1 MNASFEKY
9 GVMAGAELRRLK
21 LVLRRKLDQEMLGNY
36 RSAFRG
42 QGLQFADL
50 RPYVPG
56 DEIKRIHWKASARTG
71 HIFVKSFEESR
82 QAKVLCCLDTSASM
96 LQGAQKP
103 KSQLA
108 RDFAALVSIVATSQG
123 DAAGLCLFSD
133 TIENWIPCA
142 QRRAQSLRIL
152 NALCGVDGTRKKS
165 DMSHSLFEVAKRLKT
180 KHLIFIISDFHTPD
194 FETSLRVLCKK
205 HEVVFVFV
213 EDLIEA
219 EIPAVGLCQ
228 FRDLE
233 SGSYVEVD
241 LGSPAVRRALAHSFS
256 QHKLKMQE
264 KAHRLGADFMA
275 FNQNP
280 AQALARLMARR
291 ASTKQRLG

>member
-1 MNASFEKY
+1 MSASLETY
-9 GVMAGAELRRLK
+9 GLVAGAELRRLK
-21 LVLRRKLDQEMLGNY
+21 LVLRRNLDQEMLGNY

-71 HIFVKSFEESR
+71 HMFVKSFEETR
-82 QAKVLCCLDTSASM
+82 QAKVLCCVDTSASM
-96 LQGAQKP
+96 LQGAEKS

-108 RDFAALVSIVATSQG
+108 KDLAALVSIVATSQG

-152 NALCGVDGTRKKS
+152 NALCAVDATSRKS
-165 DMSHSLFEVAKRLKT
+165 EMARALFEVAKRLKT

-194 FETSLRVLCKK
+194 YETSLRVLCKK
-205 HEVVFVFV
+205 HEVVFVLAQDQL
-213 EDLIEA
+213 ESQ
-219 EIPAVGLCQ
+219 IPSVGLCQ

-233 SGSYVEVD
+233 SGADIELD
-241 LGSPAVRRALAHSFS
+241 LGSAAVRRALAQSFNK
-256 QHKLKMQE
+256 HKLKVQE
-264 KAHRLGADFMA
+264 TAHRLGADFIA
-275 FNQNP
+275 FHQNP
-280 AQALARLMARR
+280 VQALSRLMSRR
-291 ASTKQRLG
+291 AATKQRLG